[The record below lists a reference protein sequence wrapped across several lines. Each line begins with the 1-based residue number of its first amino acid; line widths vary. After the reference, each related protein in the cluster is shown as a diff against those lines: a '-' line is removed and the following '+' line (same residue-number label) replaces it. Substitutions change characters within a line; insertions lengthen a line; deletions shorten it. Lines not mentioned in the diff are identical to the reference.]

1 MQHVTP
7 TDGLQ
12 APILCSPMK
21 IALRWLNEYLEPGD
35 VSAADAE
42 RALTFAGFPLE
53 SITELPALGNAPNAL
68 LDVEVTSNRGDVLS
82 HIGVA
87 RELAAATGRALKLP
101 APNRTFHWFNEPDA
115 PVSAAGSSQDVGA
128 VLSVDNRVP
137 EACPL
142 FTARVIRGV
151 KVGPSPKWL
160 VAALE
165 SVGLRSINNVV
176 DLTNFVAF
184 EYGQPTHVFDLSTI
198 ATDATGKARLI
209 IRTAVKGEKMV
220 MLDDKTI
227 ELKGDEIVVADETG
241 GGRAVSLAGV
251 MGGLHT
257 GVTERTVDVLV
268 EAATWAPVEIRRAA
282 RRFGIR
288 TDASYRFERTVDG
301 RTIEPA
307 AKRLATLITKLAGGR
322 LLPGVIHAGTGAENQ
337 PPLAVK
343 LRPARCRSMIG
354 LELKTADVQRML
366 ESHEIS
372 ARPEL
377 SGASGGEP
385 VLACTIPVHRPD
397 LTREIDLIEE
407 IARSVGLDKLPVHEL
422 VPTRIAPPQVSERA
436 VDALAGVLT
445 GLGFYETIT
454 FTFVGT
460 KPAKAFVPKE
470 LQMLQVCD
478 DRRKADPV
486 LRPSAVISMLACRC
500 ANQDRGVSP
509 DGSAGGVGSGSSGF
523 RLYEISSVFAEAPAP
538 AGSPKGTRGK
548 EVEAINLALL
558 ADCCFPAGAKLIE
571 QKQHAVRMVR
581 GTIESVAK
589 ALGGESVRVEIIPT
603 DKPPVSA
610 YDPAACAEVKINGQ
624 RVGVMG
630 VIAPAV
636 QAEHGLGMPVV
647 CAEINLGSLV
657 ALYPPKATVQA
668 LPAFPSIERDLSLIV
683 AETVSWTTIDELVR
697 SLSVPKLESWA
708 FVTTYRGA
716 QAGAGKK
723 SVTFRMRF
731 RDEQRTLTH
740 DEVSPQ
746 VETIVAAAKGKLQAD
761 VRTA

>member
-1 MQHVTP
+1 
-7 TDGLQ
+7 
-12 APILCSPMK
+12 MK

-35 VSAADAE
+35 VTTEEAE
-42 RALTFAGFPLE
+42 RALTFAGFPIE
-53 SITELPALGNAPNAL
+53 SITELPSLGGGMNAL

-82 HIGVA
+82 HVGVA

-101 APNRTFHWFNEPDA
+101 APSRTFSWFQEPDA
-115 PVSAAGSSQDVGA
+115 PISVSGASQDVGA

-142 FTARVIRGV
+142 FTARVIKGV

-198 ATDATGKARLI
+198 AADPSGKTRLI
-209 IRTAVKGEKMV
+209 VRAAAKGEKLV
-220 MLDDKTI
+220 LLDQKTI
-227 ELKGDEIVVADETG
+227 ELKGDEIVVADEG
-241 GGRAVSLAGV
+241 DGGRAISLAGV

-268 EAATWAPVEIRRAA
+268 EAATWAPVDIRRAS

-288 TDASYRFERTVDG
+288 TDASHRFERIVDA

-307 AKRLATLITKLAGGR
+307 ARRLATLITKLAGGR
-322 LLPGVIHAGTGAENQ
+322 LLPGVIHAGSGAENR
-337 PPLAVK
+337 PPLGVK
-343 LRPARCRSMIG
+343 LRPARCRAMIG
-354 LELKTADVQRML
+354 LDLKTADLQRML
-366 ESHEIS
+366 ESHEIA

-422 VPTRIAPPQVSERA
+422 VPTRVAPPQASERA

-454 FTFVGT
+454 FTFVGSR
-460 KPAKAFVPKE
+460 PAKAFVPKD
-470 LQMLQVCD
+470 LRMLQVCD
-478 DRRKADPV
+478 DRRSADPV
-486 LRPSAVISMLACRC
+486 LRPSALVSMLSCRR

-509 DGSAGGVGSGSSGF
+509 DGSAGGVGMGSSGF
-523 RLYEISSVFAEAPAP
+523 RLYEISSVFAESPAP
-538 AGSPKGTRGK
+538 AGSAKGTRGK
-548 EVEAINLALL
+548 ELETINLALL
-558 ADCCFPAGAKLIE
+558 ADCCFPAGAKALE
-571 QKQHAVRMVR
+571 QKQHGVRMLR
-581 GTIESVAK
+581 GTIESAAR
-589 ALGGESVRVEIIPT
+589 ALGGEGVRVEIIPT
-603 DKPPVSA
+603 VTPPVA
-610 YDPAACAEVKINGQ
+610 AFDPGACAEVKINGE

-636 QAEHGLGMPVV
+636 QAERGLSTPVV
-647 CAEINLGSLV
+647 AAEINLAALI

-668 LPAFPSIERDLSLIV
+668 LPAFPSIDRDLSLIV
-683 AETVSWTTIDELVR
+683 AETVSWTAIDQLVR
-697 SLSVPKLESWA
+697 SLSVPKLESWS

-716 QAGAGKK
+716 QAGSGRK

-746 VETIVAAAKGKLQAD
+746 VETIVAAAKSTLQAE